1 MDKDRYDEL
10 MRHVEEELIRQKM
23 IKDQVLME

>member
-1 MDKDRYDEL
+1 MDKDRYAEL

-23 IKDQVLME
+23 IRDQVLIE